1 MRACNKIVKHK
12 QYVFMRGKNRG
23 LLFFDCST
31 SDVHSE
37 CISFKYSC
45 SAFDTLIWIA
55 FIQIASKNIYISLI
69 NNSLGCGIVALK
81 LRSRGSYTIG
91 FFLSNCMLKCVT
103 NYSWEPNAFPQII
116 ELSMPNARMKERLQI
131 IAIFQRHWKSIR
143 QTSVHTHTHVQM
155 KRVYCVWI
163 ESVLCQCLHIL
174 IYIRR
179 N

>member
-23 LLFFDCST
+23 FLFFDCST

-143 QTSVHTHTHVQM
+143 QTSVHTHTRTNGTCLLCLDRISFV
-155 KRVYCVWI
+155 
-163 ESVLCQCLHIL
+163 SVPAHFD
-174 IYIRR
+174 IYPT
-179 N
+179 